1 MCNTHVCR
9 IEADR
14 NEEKKNLRTHD
25 NSSKYYKL
33 FVFASWFISSRVKV
47 FALVLNSRSK
57 IVYKF
62 TEIYGYI
69 GTLTEHSFGLL
80 GYIYSVNARGS

>member
-1 MCNTHVCR
+1 MCNTHICR

-33 FVFASWFISSRVKV
+33 FVFASWFISSRVKI

-57 IVYKF
+57 IVYLQK
-62 TEIYGYI
+62 YMA
-69 GTLTEHSFGLL
+69 TLGHYWVTFIQSMQGVVEG
-80 GYIYSVNARGS
+80 

>member
-1 MCNTHVCR
+1 M
-9 IEADR
+9 
-14 NEEKKNLRTHD
+14 KKKKTRTHD

-57 IVYKF
+57 IEYLQK
-62 TEIYGYI
+62 YMA
-69 GTLTEHSFGLL
+69 TLGHWPNIALAYWVTFIQSMQGVVEG
-80 GYIYSVNARGS
+80 

>member
-1 MCNTHVCR
+1 MCNTHSICR

-14 NEEKKNLRTHD
+14 NEEEKNLRTHD

-57 IVYKF
+57 IVYLQKYMA
-62 TEIYGYI
+62 I
-69 GTLTEHSFGLL
+69 L
-80 GYIYSVNARGS
+80 GH